1 MVVNSDK
8 FQSILINRLEKL
20 KDSYNL
26 QIDDQKIDYL
36 TGNYMF
42 KVNDRNTRARASFW
56 CPYC

>member
-42 KVNDRNTRARASFW
+42 KVNDRNTRAMASFW